1 MKVNPIIKEIFK
13 KIATLDMEDQFMSA
27 EDFCDGNFEEAEH
40 LYLSLP
46 ACIVNVVAWDYLE
59 GEDISEILK
68 SVKIKI
74 KDKEVPFV
82 DVRQAK
88 IEFRERDEAIR
99 ERWL

>member
-13 KIATLDMEDQFMSA
+13 KIAMLDMEREFMSA
-27 EDFCDGNFEEAEH
+27 ENFCEVDYEEAEH

-74 KDKEVPFV
+74 EDKEVPFV
-82 DVRQAK
+82 DVRQTK
-88 IEFRERDEAIR
+88 IELRVKNKS
-99 ERWL
+99 